1 MKEEYI
7 YMPRTITELHQV
19 SLYYSDVGLPGC
31 CGSMDVVHIKWGNC
45 PSGDYNRA
53 KGKETFPSLGF
64 QCLTDFNCRILSIY
78 GPHFG
83 TWNDMDIVKT
93 DTNVDIVRTK

>member
-1 MKEEYI
+1 
-7 YMPRTITELHQV
+7 MPNQL

-45 PSGDYNRA
+45 PSGDFNRA

-64 QCLTDFNCRILSIY
+64 SVSLISIA
-78 GPHFG
+78 GFS
-83 TWNDMDIVKT
+83 
-93 DTNVDIVRTK
+93 